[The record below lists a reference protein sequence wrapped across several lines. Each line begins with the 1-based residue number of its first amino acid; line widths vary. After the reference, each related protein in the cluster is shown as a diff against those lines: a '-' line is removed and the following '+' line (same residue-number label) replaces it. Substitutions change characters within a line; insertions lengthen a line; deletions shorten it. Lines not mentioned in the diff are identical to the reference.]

1 MWGEEMEQ
9 DCDVRWGEEIG
20 QAVMQGEEDEA
31 GCDAGLWYRLRR
43 MRQDVM
49 QGEEMGQAVMQA
61 EEDGAGCDAG

>member
-1 MWGEEMEQ
+1 
-9 DCDVRWGEEIG
+9 
-20 QAVMQGEEDEA
+20 MQGEEDEA

-61 EEDGAGCDAG
+61 EEDGAGYDAG